1 MTAIHASDKG
11 IIAEGGRSDG
21 AVGQVPSKH
30 SISWEDRRLV
40 FRFYASMLAVV
51 AVDFCL
57 AIVYEVPFNRF
68 VPTAL
73 LLVLLTL
80 VGARYIFRPI
90 RAYLASSGAT
100 TVPVRR
106 IATLGRICTLY
117 MSAVIGLLTVIK
129 FVVLPRVLYFD
140 IDALL
145 TRNEQL
151 WLPILHTLYYTALIY
166 FVMIDYEAV
175 LRNHIFRRW
184 GKLVPAARGYLLF
197 RLLAALGAT
206 TILPISLI
214 VLHAFERDMS
224 VERYLLIEDVVAS
237 TLALCVTLVFVTRS
251 LVGPIRSLESA
262 VASVRQN
269 DLSVVVPVLSNDETG
284 QLAGAFN
291 RMVRG
296 LRERAL
302 IRQTFG
308 RYIPERVASTILAS
322 GGDIKPRSATAT
334 ILYADI
340 EGFTSI
346 AERIS
351 PEQVVEMLNEYFS
364 AAVEIIEKNNGVVTQ
379 FQGDAMLATF
389 NLPVDDA
396 LHAESAIRSALGIER
411 LCSERKF
418 ARIGLRVRIGVATG
432 SVTAGNV
439 GSDSRISYTV
449 HGDAVNLAAR
459 LEQLNKRYGTYLLI
473 DEATIDR
480 LTLAMPIAFVDE
492 VQIRGKK
499 QYVRVYRHD
508 KEASSNAP
516 HNPCGIDSEDELL
529 STSGPSAH

>member
-1 MTAIHASDKG
+1 
-11 IIAEGGRSDG
+11 
-21 AVGQVPSKH
+21 
-30 SISWEDRRLV
+30 
-40 FRFYASMLAVV
+40 
-51 AVDFCL
+51 
-57 AIVYEVPFNRF
+57 
-68 VPTAL
+68 
-73 LLVLLTL
+73 
-80 VGARYIFRPI
+80 
-90 RAYLASSGAT
+90 
-100 TVPVRR
+100 
-106 IATLGRICTLY
+106 
-117 MSAVIGLLTVIK
+117 
-129 FVVLPRVLYFD
+129 
-140 IDALL
+140 
-145 TRNEQL
+145 
-151 WLPILHTLYYTALIY
+151 
-166 FVMIDYEAV
+166 
-175 LRNHIFRRW
+175 
-184 GKLVPAARGYLLF
+184 
-197 RLLAALGAT
+197 
-206 TILPISLI
+206 
-214 VLHAFERDMS
+214 
-224 VERYLLIEDVVAS
+224 
-237 TLALCVTLVFVTRS
+237 
-251 LVGPIRSLESA
+251 
-262 VASVRQN
+262 
-269 DLSVVVPVLSNDETG
+269 
-284 QLAGAFN
+284 
-291 RMVRG
+291 
-296 LRERAL
+296 
-302 IRQTFG
+302 
-308 RYIPERVASTILAS
+308 VASTILAS

-396 LHAESAIRSALGIER
+396 LHAESAIQSALGIER

-508 KEASSNAP
+508 KEASSKAP
-516 HNPCGIDSEDELL
+516 RNPCGIDSEDELL